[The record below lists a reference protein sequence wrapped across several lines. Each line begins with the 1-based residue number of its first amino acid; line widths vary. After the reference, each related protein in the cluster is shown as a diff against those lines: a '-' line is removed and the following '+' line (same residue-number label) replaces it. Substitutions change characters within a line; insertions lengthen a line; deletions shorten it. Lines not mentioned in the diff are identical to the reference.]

1 MSVMAARASF
11 GILTLLLPSSLG
23 GPIDGQE
30 GFEKEGFVLIVNA
43 ANPGTQMRRE
53 SVAAAFLKQATRW
66 GDGSPIAPVD
76 QSTTSP
82 VRKVFT
88 EAVLKQS
95 VASVQNHWMQQIQ
108 AGRLPPPVK
117 NSDAEVAAFV
127 SKEKGAIGYVTAD
140 FVPPAGTKLIRLA
153 E

>member
-1 MSVMAARASF
+1 MPAIASSRAHVV
-11 GILTLLLPSSLG
+11 LAVLLSSLG
-23 GPIDGQE
+23 TPGDAGQQ
-30 GFEKEGFVLIVNA
+30 GFEPTGFALIVNA

-82 VRKVFT
+82 VRKAFT

-108 AGRLPPPVK
+108 TGRLPPPVK
-117 NSDAEVAAFV
+117 NSDAEVAAYV
-127 SKEKGAIGYVTAD
+127 TKEKGAIGYVTAD
-140 FVPPAGTKLIRLA
+140 FVPPTGTKLIRLA